1 MQQYGAGSEGEGRI
15 TGQGVSDCVVS
26 ADRELQAEASTGRGG
41 GDKRRNNVHNP
52 QEKQT
57 KHHRA
62 DS

>member
-15 TGQGVSDCVVS
+15 SGQGVSDCVVS
-26 ADRELQAEASTGRGG
+26 ADRELQAEASRGG
-41 GDKRRNNVHNP
+41 GDKRRNNDHNP